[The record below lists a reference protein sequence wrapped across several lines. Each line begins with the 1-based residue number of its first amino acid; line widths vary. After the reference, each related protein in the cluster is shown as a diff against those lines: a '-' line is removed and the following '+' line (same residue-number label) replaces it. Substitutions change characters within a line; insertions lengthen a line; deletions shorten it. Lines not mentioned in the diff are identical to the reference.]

1 MQYRPAIAMSTHG
14 APCQVGQWFKR
25 PDGTLTQYVG
35 TRTTPTGKVVPHFC
49 DVTLGETFT
58 QRTQRF
64 ARARWHLA
72 YRHGD
77 VVTLIKRA
85 PSSVDDATLGKL
97 VRAKVA

>member
-1 MQYRPAIAMSTHG
+1 MQ
-14 APCQVGQWFKR
+14 
-25 PDGTLTQYVG
+25 
-35 TRTTPTGKVVPHFC
+35 
-49 DVTLGETFT
+49 GETFT
-58 QRTQRF
+58 TRTQRF

-97 VRAKVA
+97 VRAAVA

>member
-1 MQYRPAIAMSTHG
+1 MKYAPAIALPASPATY
-14 APCQVGQWFKR
+14 QIGQWFKR
-25 PDGTLTQYVG
+25 PDGTLAQYVG

-97 VRAKVA
+97 VRAAVA

>member
-1 MQYRPAIAMSTHG
+1 MKYRPAIALPASPATY
-14 APCQVGQWFKR
+14 QIGQWFKR
-25 PDGTLTQYVG
+25 PDGTLAQYVG
-35 TRTTPTGKVVPHFC
+35 TRTTPSGKVVPHFC
-49 DVTLGETFT
+49 DVTIGETFR

-85 PSSVDDATLGKL
+85 PASVDDATLGKL
-97 VRAKVA
+97 ARAAVA